1 MQVVEAELKILRISE
16 SVSLPFESF
25 YFVDQPLDGAAGDA
39 MLEVVEKSGPVGSE
53 GLANS
58 FERLDSG
65 LHGVS
70 APHGKELFGLFA
82 ALLFPKEPQ
91 LLFH

>member
-39 MLEVVEKSGPVGSE
+39 MLEVVEKSCPIGPESF
-53 GLANS
+53 AHS
-58 FERLDSG
+58 FERLDS
-65 LHGVS
+65 
-70 APHGKELFGLFA
+70 
-82 ALLFPKEPQ
+82 
-91 LLFH
+91 